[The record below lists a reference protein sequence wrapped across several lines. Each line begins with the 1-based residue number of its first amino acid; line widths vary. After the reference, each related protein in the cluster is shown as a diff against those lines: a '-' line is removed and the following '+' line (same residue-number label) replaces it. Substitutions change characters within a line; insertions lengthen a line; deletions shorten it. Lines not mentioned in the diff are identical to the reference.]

1 MKGRTSDA
9 KNMLT
14 SLQRKYKLKSTT
26 QTGRRHPAGKKAS
39 HKPLVSESTSYN
51 VIHQKAFV
59 FVSPHLSSPE
69 SHTTNHR
76 ACPVSWKTGVNTSCL
91 TWFILGEDSWDDNG
105 GNQKNP
111 HVQKAPYINS
121 FSTEDRTRRCCCW
134 NSLYGRKKK
143 KKKVAVYSW
152 SGSVVFC
159 FGLLG
164 FCQTVIWKCA
174 LSMVIVCLPLL
185 ASEVASSLQ
194 HKTSF
199 VLLIA
204 ISSAISVNSG
214 FALIYVCIFIYTK
227 RINKPRG
234 RGTS

>member
-26 QTGRRHPAGKKAS
+26 QTGRRHPAGKKAA

-51 VIHQKAFV
+51 VIHQKAIV

-143 KKKVAVYSW
+143 KKK
-152 SGSVVFC
+152 GSSLLVIWLC
-159 FGLLG
+159 GLLLWSAWILPDG
-164 FCQTVIWKCA
+164 YMKVRALDGYRLSPPIGQWGGQQSAAQNKLCFTDCHIFCNFSKQRICFN
-174 LSMVIVCLPLL
+174 LCMYFYL
-185 ASEVASSLQ
+185 
-194 HKTSF
+194 HK
-199 VLLIA
+199 
-204 ISSAISVNSG
+204 
-214 FALIYVCIFIYTK
+214 K
-227 RINKPRG
+227 D
-234 RGTS
+234 